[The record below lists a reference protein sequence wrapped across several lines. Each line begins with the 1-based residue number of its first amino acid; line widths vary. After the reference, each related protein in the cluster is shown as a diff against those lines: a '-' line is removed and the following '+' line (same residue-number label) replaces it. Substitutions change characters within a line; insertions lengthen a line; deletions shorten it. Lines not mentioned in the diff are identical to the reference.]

1 MMKEGVFV
9 RRLTSVIIL
18 GLYLMVI
25 IGTTGCQITGKPIQ
39 AEPNTAVVPQL
50 TEANTIFSIEL
61 FETLLN
67 KEPNSNIFIS
77 PASISLA
84 LAMTYVGAKGETALA
99 MAKVLGFEGMS
110 REDINAAFLDLSKI
124 LDLDEPQ
131 VQLDIANSLWV
142 RKGVEFYEEFLE
154 ANRKNFGAE
163 IAALDF
169 NQPDAASTINRWVE
183 QRTNGKITDL
193 VSAPIDPMAVLFLI
207 NAIYFNADWATP
219 FNPSLTKD
227 LPFELLGGG
236 TKELPLM
243 FRTGMMPYL
252 DGEGFQAVGLPYG
265 DTDRLSM
272 YVFLPDADSDLS
284 RFHAQLTPTNWNK
297 WLAAFSDKTGSLGL
311 PRFKLEYEV
320 SLKEALVELG
330 MGVAFEQSAADFS
343 GMRPTPPALNIS
355 EVKHKSYISVDEKGT
370 EAAAA
375 TSVTVKMSGMPL
387 NMFDMTIDRP
397 FFFTIVDNESGTI
410 LFMGSIVNPE

>member
-1 MMKEGVFV
+1 ML
-9 RRLTSVIIL
+9 RRLTSVIL
-18 GLYLMVI
+18 LSLYIMVI
-25 IGTTGCQITGKPIQ
+25 IGTTGCQVTGKPIQ

-50 TEANTIFSIEL
+50 TDANTGFSLEL
-61 FETLLN
+61 FEALLN

-84 LAMTYVGAKGETALA
+84 LAMTYNGAKGETALA
-99 MAKVLGFEGMS
+99 MAKALGFEGMS
-110 REDINAAFLDLSKI
+110 SEDINRAYLDLRKI
-124 LDLDEPQ
+124 LDVDDPQ
-131 VQLDIANSLWV
+131 VQLDIANSLWM
-142 RKGVEFYEEFLE
+142 RKGVDFYPEFLE
-154 ANRKNFGAE
+154 TNRQIFGAE

-183 QRTNGKITDL
+183 QQTNGKIKDL

-207 NAIYFNADWATP
+207 NAIYFNADWAQP
-219 FNPSLTKD
+219 FNPSLTRTV
-227 LPFELLGGG
+227 PFELLGGG

-252 DGEGFQAVGLPYG
+252 DGEGFQAVSLPYG

-284 RFHAQLTPTNWNK
+284 GFYSQLTSTNWNK
-297 WLAAFSDKTGSLGL
+297 WLAAFSDERGSLGL

-320 SLKEALVELG
+320 SLKEALTELG
-330 MGVAFEQSAADFS
+330 MGIAFEQSADFS

-375 TSVTVKMSGMPL
+375 TSVTVVATSAPI
-387 NMFDMTIDRP
+387 NNFDMTINRP
-397 FFFTIVDNESGTI
+397 FFFSIIDNESGTI